1 MIENFDNKKEKPVV
15 SRKKLTIEDFVSFCT
30 GSRYIAHNLM
40 RDGTIHFRQFKQD
53 YSAGVR
59 VVVNTCNINLTF
71 PVNGRYNS
79 EPEQV
84 LKNIIDGIYSSPC
97 FGKC

>member
-1 MIENFDNKKEKPVV
+1 MV
-15 SRKKLTIEDFVSFCT
+15 SKKKLTIEDFISFCT

-40 RDGTIHFRQFKQD
+40 RDGTIDFRQFKQD
-53 YSAGVR
+53 YSPGVR
-59 VVVNTCNINLTF
+59 VVVNTCNRNLTF
-71 PVNGRYNS
+71 PVNSRYNS